1 MAGRHWWL
9 VVDLISGIVIGVLGG
24 IMPSTTAACD
34 ALLWVA
40 AVVLSCVAV
49 ASIALG
55 PIFTSRID
63 CFVYQVCA
71 AGGAIIAIG
80 AAAGASDD
88 VLSALTIA
96 MFPIS
101 LMGMIVGAL
110 KWLWSVGQRFPLGA
124 MDFGLPSMPQSGDP
138 LGQWFSQATTNR
150 EQNLN
155 MLVQLVCRRASQR
168 SSRLRHHSSAN
179 DVMTRTSPKPRKS
192 RRSASPRASTWE

>member
-1 MAGRHWWL
+1 
-9 VVDLISGIVIGVLGG
+9 
-24 IMPSTTAACD
+24 MPSTTPACD

-96 MFPIS
+96 MLPIS
-101 LMGMIVGAL
+101 LIGMIVGAL

-124 MDFGLPSMPQSGDP
+124 MDLGLPSIPQSGDP
-138 LGQWFSQATTNR
+138 WGQWFSQATPNR

-155 MLVQLVCRRASQR
+155 MLVKLACRHASWRNSR
-168 SSRLRHHSSAN
+168 SRHHFSAN
-179 DVMTRTSPKPRKS
+179 AAITPTSPKPRKS
-192 RRSASPRASTWE
+192 RSASPKSFTWE